1 MYIYKITNNLN
12 NKIYIGLKTSTVKE
26 SESYYG
32 SGVAINRAID
42 KYGKHNFTKTILE
55 RDIVDYDLLKEREQY
70 WIEYYD
76 SYNNGYN
83 MTLGGDGTLGHIV
96 SDETKEKIRKAFKGK
111 KIGPYSDER
120 KAAIK
125 EGRKNGKSNKGV
137 KKPPR
142 TEEHTKNLSKALKGR
157 PMHPNTRKALLESIT
172 GRVVSEE
179 TRKKI
184 SEANSGVPFTKE
196 RCERIRKALKGRK
209 MSDEMKQK
217 IKDAKARE
225 PRRTCIHCGLE
236 GKGANMTRYHFDN
249 CKQKS

>member
-12 NKIYIGLKTSTVKE
+12 NKIYIGLKTLTVKE
-26 SESYYG
+26 SKSYYG
-32 SGVAINRAID
+32 SGTAIKNAID

-55 RDIVDYDLLKEREQY
+55 HNVADWDLLKEREQY

-83 MTLGGDGTLGHIV
+83 MTLGGDGSLGRVV

-120 KAAIK
+120 KAAMK
-125 EGRKNGKSNKGV
+125 EGIKNAPSRKNI

-142 TEEHTKNLSKALKGR
+142 TEEHIKNLSKALKGK
-157 PMHPNTRKALLESIT
+157 PIHVNTRKALLKAIT
-172 GRVVSEE
+172 GKPCSEE

-184 SEANSGVPFTKE
+184 SEAN
-196 RCERIRKALKGRK
+196 KGPRG
-209 MSDEMKQK
+209 KQNYNTS
-217 IKDAKARE
+217 
-225 PRRTCIHCGLE
+225 TCPYCNMTGRS
-236 GKGANMTRYHFDN
+236 ANMTRYHFDN

>member
-12 NKIYIGLKTSTVKE
+12 NKIYIGLKTLTVKE
-26 SESYYG
+26 SKSYYG
-32 SGVAINRAID
+32 SGTAIKNAIK

-55 RDIVDYDLLKEREQY
+55 HNVADWDLLKEREQY

-96 SDETKEKIRKAFKGK
+96 SDETKEKLRKAFKGK

-125 EGRKNGKSNKGV
+125 EGLKNAPSRKGRKGTPWSDETR
-137 KKPPR
+137 KKI
-142 TEEHTKNLSKALKGR
+142 SKALKGK
-157 PMHPNTRKALLESIT
+157 PMHPNTRKALLKAIT
-172 GRVVSEE
+172 GKPRSEE
-179 TRKKI
+179 TKKKI
-184 SEANSGVPFTKE
+184 SEATKGPRGKQNYSNTTCPHCNMSG
-196 RCERIRKALKGRK
+196 R
-209 MSDEMKQK
+209 S
-217 IKDAKARE
+217 
-225 PRRTCIHCGLE
+225 
-236 GKGANMTRYHFDN
+236 ANMTRYHFDN